1 MGFFNPVTSI
11 IIFFPLSVDDFLRFM
26 FALGK
31 PTSRMLKVDS
41 LHYTGDGGGGVLLGI
56 LGRGVPSGSPNP
68 DHISDQILPFS
79 DLVLTCYFFFSPP
92 KKILKKK
99 KSPDRRLTWSLLRL
113 EKQHKRFLKFH
124 FEFVYTPVVPTK
136 NHTRFQTNWA
146 KSIPIFRP
154 KRSKNRIQQGGA
166 YLLWLVQGNNP
177 PGT

>member
-1 MGFFNPVTSI
+1 
-11 IIFFPLSVDDFLRFM
+11 M

-41 LHYTGDGGGGVLLGI
+41 LHYTGDGGGVLLGNSWWGCATRFSKSWPYFRPNTPVFRPD
-56 LGRGVPSGSPNP
+56 LLNP
-68 DHISDQILPFS
+68 DPFS
-79 DLVLTCYFFFSPP
+79 DLVLPCYFFFSAKL
-92 KKILKKK
+92 KKKKK

-136 NHTRFQTNWA
+136 KHTRFQTNWA